1 MRQLLVKNDEFKDS
15 PVGKIPKDWDVISIE
30 QLAIYVG
37 SGITP
42 RGGSNVYKKEGILFI
57 RSQNVTFGGLLLD
70 DVAYIDTRIHDSMK
84 RSEVFPYDVLINIT
98 GASIGRCCP
107 VPKEL
112 GIANVNQHV
121 CAIRLPNPNLKD
133 AIFLSSV
140 LASHIGQSQIDRLN
154 AGGNREGLNYQQLRS
169 FIIPFPTLEERACI
183 AEILDTTDRAIAQT
197 SALITKLKQTK
208 AGLLQDLLT
217 RGLDENGQLRNP
229 QTHPE
234 QFKESAIGLI
244 PKEWDI
250 FKLLEVV
257 PRAEYGISV
266 SLDDE
271 VGTPVL
277 RMNNL
282 KDGEVELTDLKKSA
296 SIEAANLLLK
306 PFDILFNRTNSIEHV
321 GRTGIWRGQ
330 IEQASFASYLVR
342 LIPEQSKL
350 IPEYLN
356 IWLNLQRTQLVIRR
370 YATPG
375 VHQVNINPTNLR
387 KVLII
392 LPQKISEQEAVVKIV
407 DSHDTRIRKEEA
419 YLNKLKL
426 QKQGLMQDLLTG
438 KVRVKPNT

>member
-1 MRQLLVKNDEFKDS
+1 MHELLVKNEEFKDS
-15 PVGKIPKDWDVISIE
+15 PVGKIPKDWDVRYLKDLTDSPDSITYGVLKPGQYVSNGIPLLQIQDVIHGNIQSSKLHLISK
-30 QLAIYVG
+30 QLDAQYSRTRLSGGEIVISLVGTIGKIAQIPIWLAGANLHRNLAKIPISRGNSSRFIYHYLQSNLVQKAIAG
-37 SGITP
+37 S
-42 RGGSNVYKKEGILFI
+42 
-57 RSQNVTFGGLLLD
+57 TFGSTQSLLNLA
-70 DVAYIDTRIHDSMK
+70 VVRELLVIVPPPQEQIIIAETIDT
-84 RSEVFPYDVLINIT
+84 L
-98 GASIGRCCP
+98 
-107 VPKEL
+107 
-112 GIANVNQHV
+112 
-121 CAIRLPNPNLKD
+121 
-133 AIFLSSV
+133 
-140 LASHIGQSQIDRLN
+140 
-154 AGGNREGLNYQQLRS
+154 
-169 FIIPFPTLEERACI
+169 
-183 AEILDTTDRAIAQT
+183 DRAIAQT

-208 AGLLQDLLT
+208 AGLLHDLLT

-229 QTHPE
+229 QTHPQ

-250 FKLLEVV
+250 FKLLEVL

-306 PFDILFNRTNSIEHV
+306 PFDVLFNRTNSIEHV

-392 LPQKISEQEAVVKIV
+392 LPQKISEQEAIVKIV

-419 YLNKLKL
+419 YLSKLKL

-438 KVRVKPNT
+438 KVRVKAVG